1 MNYRLRKQYT
11 TNPEKALSEILID
24 RGVQDIESFL
34 HPTSECEL
42 DPYGLENIDLAA
54 ELLLRHLRANSKI
67 MFVVDS
73 DCDGFT
79 SSSILWLY
87 IKHIFPN
94 ANLTFTL
101 HEHKQHGLDDKID
114 WLETL
119 DNINLVICPD
129 SSSYDIEEHERLAD
143 LNIDCL
149 VLDHH
154 EQQYDTDGNP
164 IISTSPNTIIVN
176 NQLSPMYSNKSLC
189 GAGVVYKFCEVLDEL
204 LGIKQAQEYMDLVAL
219 GEIADVMDR
228 TYSETNYLMLK
239 GLKNIKNKG
248 FQTLLEAQSYSL
260 KEKATYP
267 WYGLTPIDIAFYIA
281 PLINALT
288 RVGSMKEKEAMFY
301 CFIEPDRI
309 LPSTKRGA
317 KPGDTETAAEQTAR
331 VGKNAKAR
339 QDKLKEKAI
348 DLIDFKIQKNDLASN
363 NIILVEVE
371 PEDNIPPELT
381 GLVAMAIVNKY
392 NKPVM
397 IGRRNDNNEINGS
410 IRSSGNFAGLPS
422 FKQFLE
428 ESSLINYVAG
438 HDAAAGFGINGFN
451 ADKLL
456 SYSNE
461 KLDDNAFAK
470 CYTVDYI
477 LDGRENI
484 NPLLESLA
492 EHPEFFGNHI
502 DEIKVVIKNISLASV
517 MAMGANKDSMKINF
531 NNIDYVR
538 FKDATFTEEVFS
550 NRMKTL
556 TVYGRIN
563 LNTFAGRTTTQVFI
577 DDYDLDDAQEDS
589 HKYDF

>member
-1 MNYRLRKQYT
+1 MQYRLRNNYT
-11 TNPEKALSEILID
+11 TNPENALQEILID
-24 RGVQDIESFL
+24 RGVKDIENFL
-34 HPTSECEL
+34 YPTSKCEL

-54 ELLLRHLRANSKI
+54 EMLLRHLRADSKI

-73 DCDGFT
+73 DADGFT

-87 IKHIFPN
+87 IKHIFPK
-94 ANLTFTL
+94 ANLNFTL

-119 DNINLVICPD
+119 NDIDLVICPD
-129 SSSYDIEEHERLAD
+129 SASYDVEEHQRLAD

-154 EQQYDTDGNP
+154 EQLYDTNGNP
-164 IISTSPNTIIVN
+164 VISTAPNTIIVN
-176 NQLSPMYSNKSLC
+176 NQLSPHYENKSLC
-189 GAGVVYKFCEVLDEL
+189 GAGVVYKFCEVLDEI
-204 LGIKQAQEYMDLVAL
+204 LGIHQAQEYMDLVAL

-228 TYSETNYLMLK
+228 TTTETNYLMLE
-239 GLKNIKNKG
+239 GLSNIQNKG
-248 FQTLLEAQSYSL
+248 FQTLLASQSYSL

-301 CFIEPDRI
+301 CFVEPDLI

-317 KPGDTETAAEQTAR
+317 KVGDTETAAEQTAR

-363 NIILVEVE
+363 NIILVEIE

-397 IGRRNDNNEINGS
+397 IGRRNDKGEINGS

-428 ESSLINYVAG
+428 ESSLMNYVAG
-438 HDAAAGFGINGFN
+438 HDAAAGFGINGTL
-451 ADKLL
+451 DERLL
-456 SYSNE
+456 KYSNE
-461 KLDDNAFAK
+461 VLNDDDFKK

-477 LDGRENI
+477 LDANDNNTE
-484 NPLLESLA
+484 LLMVLA
-492 EHPEFFGNHI
+492 SHPEFFGNHI
-502 DEIKVVIKNISLASV
+502 DEIKFVIKNITLSNV
-517 MAMGANKDSMKINF
+517 MAMGANKDSMKISCNGV
-531 NNIDYVR
+531 DYVR
-538 FKDATFTEEVFS
+538 FKDMDFVDAVMN
-550 NRMKTL
+550 NRTDKL
-556 TVYGRIN
+556 TVYGRAN
-563 LNTFAGRTTTQVFI
+563 LNTFAGRTSIQVFI
-577 DDYDLDDAQEDS
+577 DDYEIVKDS
-589 HKYDF
+589 NKYDF

>member
-54 ELLLRHLRANSKI
+54 EMLLRHLRKNSKI

-73 DCDGFT
+73 DTDGFT

-87 IKHIFPN
+87 IKHIFPE

-119 DNINLVICPD
+119 NDVDLVICPD
-129 SSSYDIEEHERLAD
+129 SASYDIEEHERLAD
-143 LNIDCL
+143 LNISCL

-164 IISTSPNTIIVN
+164 ITSTSPNTVVVN

-189 GAGVVYKFCEVLDEL
+189 GAGVVYKFCEVLDEI

-228 TYSETNYLMLK
+228 TTSETNYLMLC

-438 HDAAAGFGINGFN
+438 HDAAAGFGINSFN

-556 TVYGRIN
+556 TVYGRVN

-577 DDYDLDDAQEDS
+577 DDYDFDDAQEDP

>member
-1 MNYRLRKQYT
+1 MLMIYRLRNYYT
-11 TNPEKALSEILID
+11 TNPDYALQEILID
-24 RGVQDIESFL
+24 RGVKDIENFL
-34 HPTSECEL
+34 YPTSKCEL
-42 DPYGLENIDLAA
+42 DPYGLEKIDLAA
-54 ELLLRHLRANSKI
+54 DMLLRHLRADSKI

-87 IKHIFPN
+87 IKHIFPK
-94 ANLTFTL
+94 ANLNFTL

-129 SSSYDIEEHERLAD
+129 SASYDVEEHKRLSD
-143 LNIDCL
+143 LGIDCL

-154 EQQYDTDGNP
+154 EQLYDTNGDP
-164 IISTSPNTIIVN
+164 VISTTPNTIVVN
-176 NQLSPMYSNKSLC
+176 NQLSPHYENKSLC
-189 GAGVVYKFCEVLDEL
+189 GAGVVYKFCEVLDEI
-204 LGIKQAQEYMDLVAL
+204 LGIHQAQEYMDLVAL

-228 TYSETNYLMLK
+228 TTAETNYLMLE
-239 GLKNIKNKG
+239 GLSNIQNKG
-248 FQTLLEAQSYSL
+248 FQTLLASQSYSL
-260 KEKATYP
+260 KEKATFP
-267 WYGLTPIDIAFYIA
+267 WNGLTPIDIAFYIA

-301 CFIEPDRI
+301 CFIEPDKI

-331 VGKNAKAR
+331 VGKNAKSR

-363 NIILVEVE
+363 NIILVEIE

-397 IGRRNDNNEINGS
+397 IGRRNDKNEIHGS

-428 ESSLINYVAG
+428 ESNLMNYVAG
-438 HDAAAGFGINGFN
+438 HDAAAGFGINGTL
-451 ADKLL
+451 DEKLL
-456 SYSNE
+456 SYSNAV
-461 KLDDNAFAK
+461 LNDDDFKK

-477 LDGRENI
+477 LDADDNNTE
-484 NPLLESLA
+484 LLTVLA
-492 EHPEFFGNHI
+492 SHPEFFGNHI
-502 DEIKVVIKNISLASV
+502 DEIKFIIKNITLSNV
-517 MAMGANKDSMKINF
+517 MAMGANKDSMKISCNG
-531 NNIDYVR
+531 IDYVR
-538 FKDATFTEEVFS
+538 FKDMDFVEAVMN
-550 NRMKTL
+550 NRTDKL
-556 TVYGRIN
+556 TVYGRAN
-563 LNTFAGRTTTQVFI
+563 LNTFAGRTSIQVFI
-577 DDYDLDDAQEDS
+577 DDYELVKDEN
-589 HKYDF
+589 KYDF

>member
-11 TNPEKALSEILID
+11 TDPEKALSEILID
-24 RGVQDIESFL
+24 RGVQDIYTFL
-34 HPTSECEL
+34 HPTAECEL

-87 IKHIFPN
+87 IKHLFPN

-119 DNINLVICPD
+119 DDINLVICPD

-239 GLKNIKNKG
+239 GLKHIKNKG

-301 CFIEPDRI
+301 CFIEPDKI

-363 NIILVEVE
+363 NIILVEID

-438 HDAAAGFGINGFN
+438 HDAAAGFGINGLN

-456 SYSNE
+456 EYSN
-461 KLDDNAFAK
+461 KTLDDSAFNK

-477 LDGRENI
+477 LDGRDDNCA
-484 NPLLESLA
+484 LLESLA

-502 DEIKVVIKNISLASV
+502 DEIKVVIKNISLANV
-517 MAMGANKDSMKINF
+517 MAIGANKDSMKINYKG
-531 NNIDYVR
+531 IDYVR
-538 FKDATFTEEVFS
+538 FKDANFTEEVFS
-550 NRMKTL
+550 NRLEKL

-577 DDYDLDDAQEDS
+577 DDYDFEDEPDDP

>member
-1 MNYRLRKQYT
+1 MIYRLRNYYT
-11 TNPEKALSEILID
+11 MNPDYALQEILID
-24 RGVQDIESFL
+24 RGVKDIENFL
-34 HPTSECEL
+34 YPTSKCEL

-54 ELLLRHLRANSKI
+54 EMLLRHLRADSKI

-73 DCDGFT
+73 DADGVT

-87 IKHIFPN
+87 IKHIFPK
-94 ANLTFTL
+94 ANLNFTM

-119 DNINLVICPD
+119 NDINLVICPD
-129 SSSYDIEEHERLAD
+129 SASYDVEEHSRLAE

-154 EQQYDTDGNP
+154 EQLYDTDGNP
-164 IISTSPNTIIVN
+164 VISTAPNTVIVN
-176 NQLSPMYSNKSLC
+176 NQLSPHYENKSLC
-189 GAGVVYKFCEVLDEL
+189 GAGVVYKFCEVLDEI
-204 LGIKQAQEYMDLVAL
+204 LGIHQAQEYMDLVAL

-228 TYSETNYLMLK
+228 TTAETNYLMLE
-239 GLKNIKNKG
+239 GLSNIQNKG
-248 FQTLLEAQSYSL
+248 FQTLLASQSYSL
-260 KEKATYP
+260 KEKATFP
-267 WYGLTPIDIAFYIA
+267 WNGLTPIDIAFYIA

-301 CFIEPDRI
+301 CFVEPDRV

-317 KPGDTETAAEQTAR
+317 KLGDTETAAEQTAR

-363 NIILVEVE
+363 NIILVEIE

-397 IGRRNDNNEINGS
+397 IGRRNDKGEINGS

-428 ESSLINYVAG
+428 ESNLMNYVAG
-438 HDAAAGFGINGFN
+438 HDAAAGFGIN
-451 ADKLL
+451 ATLDERLL
-456 SYSNE
+456 NYSNAV
-461 KLDDNAFAK
+461 LNDDDFKK

-477 LDGRENI
+477 LDAGDNNTE
-484 NPLLESLA
+484 LLTVLA
-492 EHPEFFGNHI
+492 SHPEFFGNHI
-502 DEIKVVIKNISLASV
+502 DEIKFVIKNITLSNV
-517 MAMGANKDSMKINF
+517 MAMGANKDSMKISCNGV
-531 NNIDYVR
+531 DYVR
-538 FKDATFTEEVFS
+538 FKDMDFVDTVMN
-550 NRMKTL
+550 NRMDKL
-556 TVYGRIN
+556 TVYGRAN
-563 LNTFAGRTTTQVFI
+563 LNTFAGRTSIQVFI
-577 DDYDLDDAQEDS
+577 DDYELIKDEN
-589 HKYDF
+589 KYDF

>member
-1 MNYRLRKQYT
+1 MQYRLRNYYT
-11 TNPEKALSEILID
+11 TNPEYALQEILRD
-24 RGVQDIESFL
+24 RGVKDIENFL
-34 HPTSECEL
+34 YPTSKCEL

-54 ELLLRHLRANSKI
+54 DMLLRHLRADSKI

-87 IKHIFPN
+87 IKHIFPK
-94 ANLTFTL
+94 ANLNFTL

-119 DNINLVICPD
+119 NDIDLVICPD
-129 SSSYDIEEHERLAD
+129 SASYDVEEHQRLAD
-143 LNIDCL
+143 LGIDCL

-154 EQQYDTDGNP
+154 EQLYDTDGNP
-164 IISTSPNTIIVN
+164 VISTAPNTIIVN
-176 NQLSPMYSNKSLC
+176 NQLSPHYENKSLC
-189 GAGVVYKFCEVLDEL
+189 GAGVVYKFCEVLDEV
-204 LGIKQAQEYMDLVAL
+204 LGIHQAQEYMDLVAL

-228 TYSETNYLMLK
+228 TTAETNYLMLE
-239 GLKNIKNKG
+239 GLSNIQNKG
-248 FQTLLEAQSYSL
+248 FQTLLASQSYSL

-301 CFIEPDRI
+301 CFVEPDLV

-317 KPGDTETAAEQTAR
+317 KVGDTETAAEQTAR

-363 NIILVEVE
+363 NIILVEIE

-397 IGRRNDNNEINGS
+397 IGRRNDKGEINGS

-428 ESSLINYVAG
+428 ESNLMNYVAG
-438 HDAAAGFGINGFN
+438 HDAAAGFGINN
-451 ADKLL
+451 TLDERLL
-456 SYSNE
+456 NYSNE
-461 KLDDNAFAK
+461 VLNDDDFKK

-477 LDGRENI
+477 LDANDNNTE
-484 NPLLESLA
+484 LLTVLA
-492 EHPEFFGNHI
+492 SHPEFFGNHI
-502 DEIKVVIKNISLASV
+502 DEIKFVIKNITLSNV
-517 MAMGANKDSMKINF
+517 MAMGANKDSMKISCNGV
-531 NNIDYVR
+531 DYVR
-538 FKDATFTEEVFS
+538 FKDMDFVDAVMN
-550 NRMKTL
+550 NRTDKL
-556 TVYGRIN
+556 TVYGRAN
-563 LNTFAGRTTTQVFI
+563 LNTFAGRTSIQIFI
-577 DDYDLDDAQEDS
+577 DDYELVKDE
-589 HKYDF
+589 KRYEF

>member
-24 RGVQDIESFL
+24 RGVQDIYTFL
-34 HPTSECEL
+34 HPTAECEL

-54 ELLLRHLRANSKI
+54 EMLLRHLRKNSKI
-67 MFVVDS
+67 MIIVDS
-73 DCDGFT
+73 DTDGFT
-79 SSSILWLY
+79 SASILWLY
-87 IKHIFPN
+87 VKHIFPN
-94 ANLTFTL
+94 ADLNFTL

-119 DNINLVICPD
+119 NDVDLVICPD
-129 SSSYDIEEHERLAD
+129 SASYDIEEHERLAD

-164 IISTSPNTIIVN
+164 ITSTSPNTIVVN

-189 GAGVVYKFCEVLDEL
+189 GAGVVYKFCEVLDEI

-228 TYSETNYLMLK
+228 TTSETNYLMLR

-331 VGKNAKAR
+331 VSKNAKAR

-348 DLIDFKIQKNDLASN
+348 DLIDFKIQKNDLANN

-410 IRSSGNFAGLPS
+410 IRSSGNFAGLPN

-428 ESSLINYVAG
+428 ESNLINYVAG
-438 HDAAAGFGINGFN
+438 HDAAAGFGINSFN

-577 DDYDLDDAQEDS
+577 DDYDLDNAQEDS

>member
-1 MNYRLRKQYT
+1 MQYRLRNYYT
-11 TNPEKALSEILID
+11 TNPEYALQEILRD
-24 RGVQDIESFL
+24 RGVKDIENFL
-34 HPTSECEL
+34 YPTSKCEL

-54 ELLLRHLRANSKI
+54 DMLLRHLRENSKI
-67 MFVVDS
+67 MFIVDS

-87 IKHIFPN
+87 IKHIFPK
-94 ANLTFTL
+94 ANLNFTL

-119 DNINLVICPD
+119 DDINLVICPD
-129 SSSYDIEEHERLAD
+129 SASYDVEEHQRLAD
-143 LNIDCL
+143 LGIDCL

-154 EQQYDTDGNP
+154 EQLYDTDGNP
-164 IISTSPNTIIVN
+164 VISTAPNTIIIN
-176 NQLSPMYSNKSLC
+176 NQLSPYYENKSLC
-189 GAGVVYKFCEVLDEL
+189 GAGVVYKFCEVLDEV
-204 LGIKQAQEYMDLVAL
+204 LGIHQAQEYMDLVAL

-228 TYSETNYLMLK
+228 TTAETNYLMLE
-239 GLKNIKNKG
+239 GLSNIQNKG
-248 FQTLLEAQSYSL
+248 FQTLLASQSYSL

-301 CFIEPDRI
+301 CFVEPDLV

-317 KPGDTETAAEQTAR
+317 KVGDTETAAEQTAR

-363 NIILVEVE
+363 NIIFVEIE

-397 IGRRNDNNEINGS
+397 IGRRNDKGEINGS

-428 ESSLINYVAG
+428 ESNLMNYVAG
-438 HDAAAGFGINGFN
+438 HDAAAGFGINSIL
-451 ADKLL
+451 DERLL
-456 SYSNE
+456 NYSNE
-461 KLDDNAFAK
+461 VLNDDDFKK

-477 LDGRENI
+477 LDANDNNTE
-484 NPLLESLA
+484 LLMVLA
-492 EHPEFFGNHI
+492 SHPEFFGNHI
-502 DEIKVVIKNISLASV
+502 DEIKFVIKNISLSNV
-517 MAMGANKDSMKINF
+517 MAMGANKDSMKISCNGV
-531 NNIDYVR
+531 DYVR
-538 FKDATFTEEVFS
+538 FKDMDFVDAVMN
-550 NRMKTL
+550 NRTDKL
-556 TVYGRIN
+556 TVYGRAN
-563 LNTFAGRTTTQVFI
+563 LNTFAGRTSIQVFI
-577 DDYDLDDAQEDS
+577 DDYELLKDES
-589 HKYDF
+589 KYDF

>member
-1 MNYRLRKQYT
+1 MQYRLRNNYT
-11 TNPEKALSEILID
+11 TNPENALQEILID
-24 RGVQDIESFL
+24 RGVKDIENFL
-34 HPTSECEL
+34 YPTSKCEL

-54 ELLLRHLRANSKI
+54 EMLLRHLRADNKI
-67 MFVVDS
+67 MFVIDS
-73 DCDGFT
+73 DADGFT

-87 IKHIFPN
+87 IKHIFPK
-94 ANLTFTL
+94 ANLNFTL

-119 DNINLVICPD
+119 NDIDLVICPD
-129 SSSYDIEEHERLAD
+129 SASYDVEEHHRLAD

-154 EQQYDTDGNP
+154 EQLYDTNGNP
-164 IISTSPNTIIVN
+164 VISTAPNTIIVN
-176 NQLSPMYSNKSLC
+176 NQLSPHYENKSLC
-189 GAGVVYKFCEVLDEL
+189 GAGVVYKFCEVLDEI
-204 LGIKQAQEYMDLVAL
+204 LGIHQAQEYMDLVAL

-228 TYSETNYLMLK
+228 TTTETNYLMLE
-239 GLKNIKNKG
+239 GLSNIQNKG
-248 FQTLLEAQSYSL
+248 FQTLLASQSYSL

-281 PLINALT
+281 PLINAIT

-301 CFIEPDRI
+301 CFVEPDLI

-317 KPGDTETAAEQTAR
+317 KVGDTETAAEQTAR

-363 NIILVEVE
+363 NIILVEIE

-397 IGRRNDNNEINGS
+397 IGRRNDNGEINGS

-428 ESSLINYVAG
+428 ESSLMNYVAG
-438 HDAAAGFGINGFN
+438 HDAAAGFGINGTL
-451 ADKLL
+451 DERLL
-456 SYSNE
+456 KYSNE
-461 KLDDNAFAK
+461 VLNDDDFKK

-477 LDGRENI
+477 LDANDNNTE
-484 NPLLESLA
+484 LLMVLA
-492 EHPEFFGNHI
+492 SHPEFFGNHI
-502 DEIKVVIKNISLASV
+502 DEIKFVIKNITLSNI
-517 MAMGANKDSMKINF
+517 MAMGTNKDSMKISCNGV
-531 NNIDYVR
+531 DYVR
-538 FKDATFTEEVFS
+538 FKDMDFVDAVMN
-550 NRMKTL
+550 NRTDKL
-556 TVYGRIN
+556 TVYGRAN
-563 LNTFAGRTTTQVFI
+563 LNTFAGRTSIQVFI
-577 DDYDLDDAQEDS
+577 DDYELLKDEN
-589 HKYDF
+589 KYDF

>member
-1 MNYRLRKQYT
+1 M
-11 TNPEKALSEILID
+11 
-24 RGVQDIESFL
+24 
-34 HPTSECEL
+34 
-42 DPYGLENIDLAA
+42 
-54 ELLLRHLRANSKI
+54 
-67 MFVVDS
+67 S

-87 IKHIFPN
+87 IKHIFPE

-119 DNINLVICPD
+119 NDVDLVICPD
-129 SSSYDIEEHERLAD
+129 SASYDIEEHERLAD
-143 LNIDCL
+143 LNINCL

-154 EQQYDTDGNP
+154 EQQYDLDGNP
-164 IISTSPNTIIVN
+164 ITSTSPNTVVVN

-189 GAGVVYKFCEVLDEL
+189 GAGVVYKFCEVLDEI

-228 TYSETNYLMLK
+228 TTSETNYLMLQ

-288 RVGSMKEKEAMFY
+288 RVGSMKEKETMFY

-363 NIILVEVE
+363 NIILVEID

-438 HDAAAGFGINGFN
+438 HDAAAGFGISSFN

-531 NNIDYVR
+531 NNVDYVR

-556 TVYGRIN
+556 TVYGRVN

-577 DDYDLDDAQEDS
+577 DDYDLDDAQEDP

>member
-24 RGVQDIESFL
+24 RGVQDIDSFL

-87 IKHIFPN
+87 IKHIFPE
-94 ANLTFTL
+94 ANLIFTL

-119 DNINLVICPD
+119 NDVDLVICPD
-129 SSSYDIEEHERLAD
+129 SASYDIEEHERLAD

-149 VLDHH
+149 ILDHH
-154 EQQYDTDGNP
+154 EQQYDTNGNP
-164 IISTSPNTIIVN
+164 IISRSPNTIVVN

-189 GAGVVYKFCEVLDEL
+189 GAGVVYKFCEVLDEI

-228 TYSETNYLMLK
+228 TYSETNYLMLR

-428 ESSLINYVAG
+428 ESNLINYVAG

-451 ADKLL
+451 TDKLL

-538 FKDATFTEEVFS
+538 FKDVTFTEEVFS

-577 DDYDLDDAQEDS
+577 DDYDLDDAQEDP

>member
-1 MNYRLRKQYT
+1 MIYRLRNYYT
-11 TNPEKALSEILID
+11 MNPDYALQEILID
-24 RGVQDIESFL
+24 RGVKDIENFL
-34 HPTSECEL
+34 YPTSKCEL

-54 ELLLRHLRANSKI
+54 DMLLRHLRADSKI
-67 MFVVDS
+67 MFIVDS

-87 IKHIFPN
+87 IKHIFPK
-94 ANLTFTL
+94 ANLNFTL

-119 DNINLVICPD
+119 NDIDLVICPD
-129 SSSYDIEEHERLAD
+129 SASYDVEEHSRLAE

-154 EQQYDTDGNP
+154 EQLYDTDGNP
-164 IISTSPNTIIVN
+164 VISTASNTVIVN
-176 NQLSPMYSNKSLC
+176 NQLSPHYENKSLC
-189 GAGVVYKFCEVLDEL
+189 GAGVVYKFCEVLDEI
-204 LGIKQAQEYMDLVAL
+204 LGIHQAQEYMDLVAL

-228 TYSETNYLMLK
+228 TTAETNYLMLE
-239 GLKNIKNKG
+239 GLSNIQNKG
-248 FQTLLEAQSYSL
+248 FQTLLASQSYSL
-260 KEKATYP
+260 KEKATFP
-267 WYGLTPIDIAFYIA
+267 WSGLTPIDIAFYIA

-301 CFIEPDRI
+301 CFVEPDRV

-363 NIILVEVE
+363 NIILVEIE

-397 IGRRNDNNEINGS
+397 IGRRNDKGEINGS

-428 ESSLINYVAG
+428 ESNLMNYVAG
-438 HDAAAGFGINGFN
+438 HDAAAGFGIN
-451 ADKLL
+451 ATLDERLL
-456 SYSNE
+456 NYSNTV
-461 KLDDNAFAK
+461 LNDDDFKK

-477 LDGRENI
+477 LDAGDNNTE
-484 NPLLESLA
+484 LLMVLA
-492 EHPEFFGNHI
+492 SHPEFFGNHI
-502 DEIKVVIKNISLASV
+502 DEIKFVIKNITLSNV
-517 MAMGANKDSMKINF
+517 MAMGANKDSMKISCNGV
-531 NNIDYVR
+531 DYVR
-538 FKDATFTEEVFS
+538 FKDTDFVDTVMN
-550 NRMKTL
+550 NRMDKL
-556 TVYGRIN
+556 TVYGRAN
-563 LNTFAGRTTTQVFI
+563 LNTFAGRTSIQVFI
-577 DDYDLDDAQEDS
+577 DDYELLKDEN
-589 HKYDF
+589 KYDF

>member
-11 TNPEKALSEILID
+11 TDPEKALSEILID
-24 RGVQDIESFL
+24 RGVQDIYTFL
-34 HPTSECEL
+34 HPTAECEL

-87 IKHIFPN
+87 IKHLFPN

-119 DNINLVICPD
+119 DDINLVICPD

-149 VLDHH
+149 ILDHH

-239 GLKNIKNKG
+239 GLKHIKNKG

-301 CFIEPDRI
+301 CFIEPDKI

-363 NIILVEVE
+363 NIILVEID

-438 HDAAAGFGINGFN
+438 HDAAAGFGINGLN

-456 SYSNE
+456 EYSN
-461 KLDDNAFAK
+461 KILDDSAFNK

-477 LDGRENI
+477 LDGRDDNCA
-484 NPLLESLA
+484 LLESLA

-502 DEIKVVIKNISLASV
+502 DEIKVVIKNISLANV
-517 MAMGANKDSMKINF
+517 MAMGANKDSMKINYKG
-531 NNIDYVR
+531 IDYVR
-538 FKDATFTEEVFS
+538 FKDANFTEEVFS
-550 NRMKTL
+550 NRLEKL

-577 DDYDLDDAQEDS
+577 DDYDFEDEPDDP